1 MKIIGVGTDI
11 VEIERISRI
20 VQGGNERFVRRILHD
35 NEYQHFQTLNE
46 ALSNNWLA
54 KRFAT
59 KEACSKALGTGIGA
73 QAQLTE
79 IETGHDDLGK
89 PYLVLHGTTLA
100 TAERLGVND
109 MSLSLADERSYAVA
123 FVVLT
128 GE

>member
-11 VEIERISRI
+11 VEIERISRLM
-20 VQGGNERFVRRILHD
+20 QGGNERFVRRILHD
-35 NEYQHFQTLNE
+35 NEYQQFQTIHENL
-46 ALSNNWLA
+46 ANNWLA

-79 IETGHDDLGK
+79 IETQHDELGK
-89 PYLVLHGTTLA
+89 PQLVLHGVTLA
-100 TAERLGVND
+100 TAERLGVVD

-128 GE
+128 S